1 MTTLPLSRRSLVIGA
16 PAIALGATLAT
27 TPANAQALQART
39 LRVGVVGDIANF
51 DPQQF
56 SAVNFPIIKNLY
68 DSLLEYT
75 PEGRAIPSLATAWTI
90 APDNRAVTIALRTD
104 VRFHSGAP
112 LTAESLVPT
121 FRKAAD
127 PQRGRNVFPTMSIV
141 KDWEVTGT
149 HAFKVNFNSP
159 VPERQITDL
168 LQFMAIIDP
177 AGMDTVDARPAGTG
191 AYMLGERVVGQR
203 IRLVANPNYWRPG
216 EPVCREL
223 VITVFTEDQ
232 AAAAALES
240 GSVDIVFGITGRN
253 GVRLRN
259 AGYQL
264 IQGPGPLVQVFR
276 INTTRGPFRNAA
288 FRQAFNFLMDREGM
302 LRVGYAGL
310 GQVTAT
316 PWPPSSPAFDA
327 EYNTRFAFNLDR
339 ARERLAASGL
349 TAAQQ
354 SDWRIL
360 VNGGDQPGVQ
370 LSQIL
375 QGTLQ
380 RVGITI
386 QLDVRQ
392 GAEYIDALLNGRFDG
407 TFGAIGNV
415 QKFPSRVA
423 TNSIY
428 RTSNNPVLG
437 HPHPHPEYVAAIDA
451 VNNALTPE
459 AQRTALA
466 TLNRVLV
473 DAAFAIP
480 TNTYDFALTAAARN
494 VAGWTL
500 DMDNML
506 VARTLGFRA

>member
-1 MTTLPLSRRSLVIGA
+1 MPCTLSRRTFVAAA
-16 PAIALGATLAT
+16 PALALGAGALGMGSAVAQ
-27 TPANAQALQART
+27 PAAGI
-39 LRVGVVGDIANF
+39 LRVGVVGDIVNF

-56 SAVNFPIIKNLY
+56 SAVNFPVIKNLY

-75 PEGRAIPSLATAWTI
+75 PEGRAIPSLASAWTI
-90 APDNRAVTIALRTD
+90 APDSRSVTLTLRTD
-104 VRFHSGAP
+104 VRFHAGGA

-149 HAFKVNFNSP
+149 HTFKVNFNNP
-159 VPERQITDL
+159 VPDRQITDL
-168 LQFMAIIDP
+168 LQFMSIIDP
-177 AGMDTVDARPAGTG
+177 AGIDNVDARAAGTG
-191 AYMLGERVVGQR
+191 AYMLAERAVGQR
-203 IRLVANPNYWRPG
+203 IRLVANPNYWRPN
-216 EPVCREL
+216 EPVTREI

-240 GSVDIVFGITGRN
+240 GSVDLVFGITGRN

-259 AGYQL
+259 AGFQL

-276 INTTRGPFRNAA
+276 INTTRGPFRNAQ

-339 ARERLAASGL
+339 ARALLQQSGL
-349 TAAQQ
+349 NAQQ
-354 SDWRIL
+354 QADWRIL
-360 VNGGDQPGVQ
+360 VNGGDQPGLQ

-380 RVGITI
+380 RVGIAI

-392 GAEYIDALLNGRFDG
+392 GAEYTDALLNGRFDA

-451 VNNALTPE
+451 INNALTPE
-459 AQRTALA
+459 AQRAA
-466 TLNRVLV
+466 YANLNRVLADV
-473 DAAFAIP
+473 AFGIP
-480 TNTYDFALTAAARN
+480 TNTYDFALTVAAAN
-494 VAGWTL
+494 VTGWTL
-500 DMDNML
+500 DIDNML
-506 VARTLGFRA
+506 VARTLGFRR

>member
-1 MTTLPLSRRSLVIGA
+1 MTTLPLSRRALVLGT
-16 PAIALGATLAT
+16 PALALGATLAAG
-27 TPANAQALQART
+27 PAGAQALRGGT
-39 LRVGVVGDIANF
+39 MRVGIVGDIVNF

-75 PEGRAIPSLATAWTI
+75 PEGRAIPSLASAWTI
-90 APDNRAVTIALRTD
+90 APDNRSVTIQLRTD

-112 LTAESLVPT
+112 LTAESLIPT
-121 FRKAAD
+121 FVKAND

-141 KDWEVTGT
+141 QGWAATGPHT
-149 HAFKVNFNSP
+149 FRVDFRAP

-203 IRLVANPNYWRPG
+203 LRLVANPNYWRQG

-223 VITVFTEDQ
+223 LITVFTEDQ
-232 AAAAALES
+232 AAASALES

-276 INTTRGPFRNAA
+276 INTTRGPFRNAS

-339 ARERLAASGL
+339 ARALLDASGL
-349 TAAQQ
+349 TPAQR
-354 SDWRIL
+354 SEWRIL
-360 VNGGDQPGVQ
+360 VNGGDQPSVQ

-375 QGTLQ
+375 QATLQ
-380 RVGITI
+380 RVGINVE
-386 QLDVRQ
+386 LEVRQ
-392 GAEYIDALLNGRFDG
+392 GAEYVDAILSGRFDT

-415 QKFPSRVA
+415 QKFPTRVA

-428 RTSNNPVLG
+428 RTTNNPVLG

-451 VNNALTPE
+451 VNAALTPE

-466 TLNRVLV
+466 TLNRVLAEV
-473 DAAFAIP
+473 AFAIP
-480 TNTYDFALTAAARN
+480 TNTYDFALTVAARN